1 MKTCPKCH
9 KIYEDSQNFCS
20 EDGTPLV
27 LTPVSQTLRGE
38 TEAPNPPV
46 PAAQPETEQ
55 QGQPD
60 SGQGTGTREQQNWQ
74 QQSQNGW
81 QQGDFGFGF
90 DPFGFGFGFGGYQ
103 QQSGA
108 SYSGSDTPEMQAARN
123 FVANGRYAEAR
134 RVLDSMNSRSA
145 RWYYLSSL
153 ANQGL
158 GNSIDALQDARRA
171 VQLDPNNTEYQM
183 HLRRMQNPGQTY
195 RTQTTYAQPGG
206 LMRWCWSMILLNLLC
221 NCCCGGGWGWRFRM

>member
-81 QQGDFGFGF
+81 QQQG
-90 DPFGFGFGFGGYQ
+90 Q
-103 QQSGA
+103 QQQYQYGPNGNPSFSA
-108 SYSGSDTPEMQAARN
+108 RFQAN
-123 FVANGRYAEAR
+123 IPDGNTWKPMYFSFNGRLNRGTYICR
-134 RVLDSMNSRSA
+134 WLVL
-145 RWYYLSSL
+145 LL
-153 ANQGL
+153 AAVLIGL
-158 GNSIDALQDARRA
+158 ICG
-171 VQLDPNNTEYQM
+171 
-183 HLRRMQNPGQTY
+183 
-195 RTQTTYAQPGG
+195 
-206 LMRWCWSMILLNLLC
+206 ILPFLAPL
-221 NCCCGGGWGWRFRM
+221 G

>member
-1 MKTCPKCH
+1 MRAKPEE
-9 KIYEDSQNFCS
+9 IVSVLREEIQNYDTRVRRD
-20 EDGTPLV
+20 E
-27 LTPVSQTLRGE
+27 
-38 TEAPNPPV
+38 
-46 PAAQPETEQ
+46 
-55 QGQPD
+55 
-60 SGQGTGTREQQNWQ
+60 TGTVLEVGDGIATVYGLDQAVYGELVELDTGVKGMVMNLARDSVGVVLLGSEAGVRE
-74 QQSQNGW
+74 GTVVRRTGRAADVPV
-81 QQGDFGFGF
+81 GDGLI
-90 DPFGFGFGFGGYQ
+90 
-103 QQSGA
+103 
-108 SYSGSDTPEMQAARN
+108 
-123 FVANGRYAEAR
+123 GR
-134 RVLDSMNSRSA
+134 VVDGMNSRSA